1 MSEKE
6 LAQKLLD
13 KVPKDKM
20 EYVIA
25 YLQEITSDEHEDDV
39 FCEKL
44 LEDYLSSSDEDKS
57 TEYTLDECIK
67 EWGLN

>member
-6 LAQKLLD
+6 FAQKLLD
-13 KVPKDKM
+13 NVPKDKM
-20 EYVIA
+20 GYVIA

-44 LEDYLSSSDEDKS
+44 LEDYLNSPDEDKDS
-57 TEYTLDECIK
+57 EYTLDECIQ